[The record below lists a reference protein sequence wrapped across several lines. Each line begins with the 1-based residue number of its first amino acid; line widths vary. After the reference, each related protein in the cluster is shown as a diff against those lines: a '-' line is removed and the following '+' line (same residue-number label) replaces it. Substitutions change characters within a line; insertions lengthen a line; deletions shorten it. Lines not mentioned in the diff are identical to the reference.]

1 MDNEK
6 QVTDERSALGRRAFL
21 YKACI
26 WSAGA
31 AMAGFATRLAGDEC
45 GFTSPGF
52 SRPVLPNACI
62 RTATDTEH
70 TLALLVDTVVPGPE
84 TDPDGAP
91 GALESCAS
99 NLLADDYYP
108 FRAYAESLASIINVQ
123 AQGDFGKPFAELAY
137 KQRLSVLVA
146 AQESLP
152 ILRMVY
158 RAIRSAFF
166 GGAYNG
172 VGLSYLGYPGPNL
185 GYRHIPEASFRRA
198 VCRELTTTGWMP

>member
-1 MDNEK
+1 MDHAK
-6 QVTDERSALGRRAFL
+6 QVKGERPAIDRRAFL
-21 YKACI
+21 YNACI

-31 AMAGFATRLAGDEC
+31 VMAGFATRLSGDEC
-45 GFTSPGF
+45 GFSSPGF
-52 SRPVLPNACI
+52 TRPVLPNACI
-62 RTATDTEH
+62 QATTETER
-70 TLALLVDTVVPGPE
+70 TLALLVETVVPGPE

-91 GALESCAS
+91 GGVESCAL

-108 FRAYAESLASIINVQ
+108 FRAYAEGLASIINVQ
-123 AQGDFGKPFAELAY
+123 AQGDFGKPFADLAY
-137 KQRLSVLVA
+137 KQRLGVLVA

-158 RAIRSAFF
+158 RAIRSAFY

-172 VGLSYLGYPGPNL
+172 VGLTYLGYPGPNL

-198 VCRELTTTGWMP
+198 VCKELTTTGWMS